1 MPKFNIKEYQA
12 EITNKVIDS
21 LQTTKSWSATFC
33 MMSGLPKSMST
44 GKNYRGINVWI
55 LSLAGYNSNLWG
67 TFKSWKSAGGCV
79 NKGEKSTKIIFYK
92 PIFKKNDK
100 GEEELVSFTH
110 RVFSVFNR
118 EQVNISDEDLK
129 KYEEEKNL
137 DYSAKPTG
145 KLMDYFNDVDS
156 PSLTVGSP
164 SYNPRTDVIKLPSG
178 FLNEES
184 AISVA
189 AHEIV
194 HSTGAKNR
202 LNRDGVA
209 KFDRFGSHQYSKE
222 ELVAELGSMFICSE
236 LGVSTSSTVENS
248 EAYIQSWVKKLSD
261 HPTMIFNAASEAS
274 KATDYIMNIINNTN
288 TNKGQIAA

>member
-33 MMSGLPKSMST
+33 MISGLPKSMST

-55 LSLAGYNSNLWG
+55 LALAGYNSNLWG
-67 TFKSWKSAGGCV
+67 TFKSWKAAGGMV
-79 NKGEKSTKIIFYK
+79 NKGQKSTKVILYK
-92 PIFKKNDK
+92 PIFGKNDQ

-118 EQVNISDEDLK
+118 EQVNISDEDLA

-145 KLMDYFNDVDS
+145 KLMDYFNDVNS
-156 PSLTVGSP
+156 PSLTVGAP

-178 FLNEES
+178 FTTEE
-184 AISVA
+184 AGISVA

-194 HSTGAKNR
+194 HSTGSAKR

-222 ELVAELGSMFICSE
+222 ELVAELGSMFLCSE
-236 LGVSTSSTVENS
+236 LGVQTQSTVENS
-248 EAYIQSWVKKLSD
+248 EAYIQSWVKKLND
-261 HPTMIFNAASEAS
+261 HPTMIFEASREAS
-274 KATDYIMNIINNTN
+274 KACEFVMNIIT
-288 TNKGQIAA
+288 KGEEKDQIAA

>member
-1 MPKFNIKEYQA
+1 
-12 EITNKVIDS
+12 
-21 LQTTKSWSATFC
+21 
-33 MMSGLPKSMST
+33 MST

-55 LSLAGYNSNLWG
+55 LAMSGYNSNLWG
-67 TFKSWKSAGGCV
+67 TFKSWKKAGGCV
-79 NKGEKSTKIIFYK
+79 NKGEKSTRIIFYK
-92 PIFKKNDK
+92 PIIKNVD
-100 GEEELVSFTH
+100 GEDTIVSFTH

-156 PSLTVGSP
+156 PTLTVGSP
-164 SYNPRTDVIKLPSG
+164 SYNPRTDTIKLPSG
-178 FLNEES
+178 FLTEEA

-194 HSTGAKNR
+194 HSTGSANR

-222 ELVAELGSMFICSE
+222 ELIAELGSMFICSE
-236 LGVSTSSTVENS
+236 LGVQTESTVENS

-261 HPTMIFNAASEAS
+261 HPTMIFNAASEAA

-288 TNKGQIAA
+288 KGQIAA

>member
-33 MMSGLPKSMST
+33 MISGLPKSMST

-55 LSLAGYNSNLWG
+55 LALAGYNSNLWG
-67 TFKSWKSAGGCV
+67 TFKSWKAAGGMV
-79 NKGEKSTKIIFYK
+79 NKGQKSTKIILYK
-92 PIFKKNDK
+92 PIFGKNDQ

-118 EQVNISDEDLK
+118 EQVNISDEDLA

-145 KLMDYFNDVDS
+145 KLMDYFNDVNS
-156 PSLTVGSP
+156 PSLTVGAP

-178 FLNEES
+178 STTEE
-184 AISVA
+184 AGISVA

-194 HSTGAKNR
+194 HSTGSAKR

-222 ELVAELGSMFICSE
+222 ELVAELGSMFLCSE
-236 LGVSTSSTVENS
+236 LGVQTQSTVENS
-248 EAYIQSWVKKLSD
+248 EAYIQSWVKKLND
-261 HPTMIFNAASEAS
+261 HPTMIFEASREAS
-274 KATDYIMNIINNTN
+274 KACEFVMNIIT
-288 TNKGQIAA
+288 KGEEKDQIAA

>member
-1 MPKFNIKEYQA
+1 MPKFNIKEYQT
-12 EITNKVIDS
+12 EITNKVIES

-33 MMSGLPKSMST
+33 MISGLPKSMST

-55 LSLAGYNSNLWG
+55 LALAGYNSNLWG
-67 TFKSWKSAGGCV
+67 TFKSWKAAGGMV
-79 NKGEKSTKIIFYK
+79 NKGQKSTKIILYK
-92 PIFKKNDK
+92 PIWGKNDL
-100 GEEELVSFTH
+100 GEEEIVSFTH

-118 EQVNISDEDLK
+118 EQVSITDEDLA

-137 DYSAKPTG
+137 DYSSVPSG
-145 KLMDYFNDVDS
+145 KIMDYFNDVDS
-156 PSLTVGSP
+156 PSLTVGAP
-164 SYNPRTDVIKLPSG
+164 CYNPRTDTIKLPSG
-178 FLNEES
+178 FLTEEA

-189 AHEIV
+189 AHEII

-222 ELVAELGSMFICSE
+222 ELIAELGAMFLCSE
-236 LGVSTSSTVENS
+236 LGVQTQATVENS

-261 HPTMIFNAASEAS
+261 HPQMIFNAASEAA
-274 KATDYIMNIINNTN
+274 KATDYVMNIINKD
-288 TNKGQIAA
+288 NKEQIAA

>member
-33 MMSGLPKSMST
+33 MISGLPKSMST

-55 LSLAGYNSNLWG
+55 LALAGYNSNLWG
-67 TFKSWKSAGGCV
+67 TFKSWKAAGGMV
-79 NKGEKSTKIIFYK
+79 NKGQKSTKIILYK
-92 PIFKKNDK
+92 PIFGKNDQ

-118 EQVNISDEDLK
+118 EQVNISDEDLA

-145 KLMDYFNDVDS
+145 KLMDYFNDVNS
-156 PSLTVGSP
+156 PSLTVGAP

-178 FLNEES
+178 FTTEE
-184 AISVA
+184 AGISVA

-194 HSTGAKNR
+194 HSTGSAKR

-222 ELVAELGSMFICSE
+222 ELVAELGSMFLCSE
-236 LGVSTSSTVENS
+236 LGVQTQSTVENS
-248 EAYIQSWVKKLSD
+248 EAYIQSWVKKLND
-261 HPTMIFNAASEAS
+261 HPTMIFEASREAS
-274 KATDYIMNIINNTN
+274 KACEFVMNIIT
-288 TNKGQIAA
+288 KGEEKDQIAA